1 MNIRHWLDGPLYP
14 AELIAE
20 PKDPGP
26 GMFPVLSIMQQHLQL
41 RKRRKQLLCKV
52 LPRNRGGCSVAW
64 QGAGLLRVWSH
75 PDNHRKFPSAP
86 CGQFTLHVDSGPRGS
101 CWKVLLEA
109 RVFAVL
115 RTKPLICLAGGLAFS
130 HCHSHQELS
139 GAEGEP
145 EPSIF
150 AHAAH
155 KDPATWRVYWRVNAH
170 SSIVLRGIHNKKK
183 IKIIIIKKKRWHAQ
197 DLAKA

>member
-1 MNIRHWLDGPLYP
+1 MTIRHWPDGHLYP

-20 PKDPGP
+20 PMNPGP
-26 GMFPVLSIMQQHLQL
+26 GMFPQSFPSFSNICNSG
-41 RKRRKQLLCKV
+41 RKENSYCAKSCLETGVAVQW
-52 LPRNRGGCSVAW
+52 AW

-75 PDNHRKFPSAP
+75 PNNHIKFPQMIPHPLLWGSSLCMLIP
-86 CGQFTLHVDSGPRGS
+86 DPGS
-101 CWKVLLEA
+101 CWKLPLEVRA
-109 RVFAVL
+109 FAVL

-150 AHAAH
+150 AHTAH
-155 KDPATWRVYWRVNAH
+155 KDPTPWRFYCRVNAH
-170 SSIVLRGIHNKKK
+170 SSIVLRGIHNKNKK
-183 IKIIIIKKKRWHAQ
+183 
-197 DLAKA
+197 